1 MTIDETNAVE
11 CRRYWFAVSMIRRF
25 GALVVAAL
33 MLERLILTFYLG
45 RTEVRA
51 SGTTGLVLAAIEQ
64 DVVGHHHALRM
75 MLANGGMKVDKIELK
90 PAYST
95 VEIPGKCIKC
105 LAEQEYGNCLRQ
117 LLRGEQ
123 GKRELEER
131 FEALLALLKSA
142 DLAKLR
148 DESEKLLANGKEVKI
163 TINSEEGKPRYEIKA
178 D

>member
-1 MTIDETNAVE
+1 MN
-11 CRRYWFAVSMIRRF
+11 
-25 GALVVAAL
+25 LV
-33 MLERLILTFYLG
+33 G
-45 RTEVRA
+45 R
-51 SGTTGLVLAAIEQ
+51 
-64 DVVGHHHALRM
+64 HHALQMTLASGDRRM
-75 MLANGGMKVDKIELK
+75 DKIELK

-131 FEALLALLKSA
+131 FEALLSLLKSA

-163 TINSEEGKPRYEIKA
+163 TINSEGGKPRYEIKA